1 MSHHGGVTVAATAIA
16 SSRSPGSGTS
26 TTRSKHHGGT
36 TLSSYDGDPEEEN
49 PADWGLDDSEGEEGV
64 DFKKRSV
71 EREGA
76 SVEGSICISVELDSF
91 R

>member
-26 TTRSKHHGGT
+26 TTRSKHGP
-36 TLSSYDGDPEEEN
+36 LSSHDGDPEEEN